1 MGMRYLR
8 VWFVSALVAA
18 FVAVWMSGTAM
29 AEEEF
34 TRADVKAKI
43 EEHIAA
49 KVKEGG
55 GVFKFKDDQT
65 GEEVPLEFVKVGV
78 VRGIKG
84 HGYVGSA
91 DFRVKGE
98 PEKLYNLDFWVKPM
112 GSQLVMMD
120 VRTHRYPK
128 KEGDQWV
135 QARID
140 PLPWWWAVAQEHPGE
155 TEEKKAWE
163 IKAAMHEH
171 ITQKT
176 KEGGG
181 VFKFKDEKTGEN
193 LELEFVR
200 IHDPVTKTKEGYFAC
215 TDFRVKGTPDKL
227 YDLDFWLNQKG
238 DKMVVTQTRLHKEPA
253 KEGDKWVK
261 KPRYNF
267 GPDGTPVEIQ

>member
-1 MGMRYLR
+1 MRYLR
-8 VWFVSALVAA
+8 VAVIGALLG
-18 FVAVWMSGTAM
+18 VAVCMSGTSM

-34 TRADVKAKI
+34 TRADVKVKV

-49 KVKEGG
+49 KVKDGG
-55 GVFKFKDDQT
+55 GVFRFKDDRT
-65 GEEVPLEFVKVGV
+65 GEDVALEFVNIGI

-84 HGYVGSA
+84 HGHVASA
-91 DFRVKGE
+91 DFRVQGE
-98 PEKLYNLDFWVKPM
+98 PEKLYNIDFWVKPEA
-112 GSQLVMMD
+112 GQLVLVD

-128 KEGDQWV
+128 KEGNEWV
-135 QARID
+135 QARVD

-163 IKAAMHEH
+163 IKAAMHDH
-171 ITQKT
+171 IAAKT

-181 VFKFKDEKTGEN
+181 IFKYKDEKTGEN

-215 TDFRVKGTPDKL
+215 TDFRVKGAPDKL
-227 YDLDFWLNQKG
+227 YDLDFWLNPKG
-238 DKMVVTQTRLHKEPA
+238 DKLVVTQTRLHKEPA
-253 KEGDKWVK
+253 KEGAKWVK

-267 GPDGTPVEIQ
+267 GVDGMPVEIQ